1 MQVRGSIPLFWH
13 QEGGGSRLKPDILL
27 QQYDPLY
34 STTRQ
39 HVDDLRHRYGDFRLP
54 DLRLSRGHIWV

>member
-39 HVDDLRHRYGDFRLP
+39 HIDDLRHRYGECC
-54 DLRLSRGHIWV
+54 LRVCELNP